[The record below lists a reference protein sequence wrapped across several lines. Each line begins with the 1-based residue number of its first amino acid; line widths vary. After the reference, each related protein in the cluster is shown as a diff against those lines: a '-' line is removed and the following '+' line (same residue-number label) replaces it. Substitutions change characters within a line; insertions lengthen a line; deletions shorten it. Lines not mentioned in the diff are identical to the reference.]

1 MSFFV
6 CWLILIL
13 VGINV
18 GKIEKKKIVFLFF
31 GYFKDISDNFDKM
44 VKYYWVMNYFLVFE
58 CILLYNVCFFVKS
71 GLFFF
76 YFCVFLLFKRVKV
89 LLNNIIIY
97 FISV

>member
-18 GKIEKKKIVFLFF
+18 GKIEKKKKVFLFF

-44 VKYYWVMNYFLVFE
+44 VKYY
-58 CILLYNVCFFVKS
+58 
-71 GLFFF
+71 
-76 YFCVFLLFKRVKV
+76 
-89 LLNNIIIY
+89 
-97 FISV
+97 

>member
-6 CWLILIL
+6 CWLILKL

-44 VKYYWVMNYFLVFE
+44 VKYY
-58 CILLYNVCFFVKS
+58 
-71 GLFFF
+71 
-76 YFCVFLLFKRVKV
+76 
-89 LLNNIIIY
+89 
-97 FISV
+97 